1 MTRKRVQ
8 NVIRRFLS
16 KSPRGLL
23 WTSYLRFLWLGGL
36 VCLAGCGPSSGQV
49 TGKVTLN
56 GHPVTGAKLVF
67 ESKDNPEAI
76 IYYGVTGLGGVIQVD
91 DRSQGGIPVGQ
102 YKVTV
107 THYTLKD
114 ATPLP
119 EGEQGEVLK
128 QEGNAVE
135 HTKTFDQD
143 ISAGSNTVR
152 FELGESNNAQKD

>member
-1 MTRKRVQ
+1 MRC
-8 NVIRRFLS
+8 FLS
-16 KSPRGLL
+16 QSPRGLL
-23 WTSYLRFLWLGGL
+23 WKSYRRFVWLGCL
-36 VCLAGCGPSSGQV
+36 VCLTSCGPSTGQV
-49 TGKVTLN
+49 TGTVTLN

-67 ESKDNPEAI
+67 ESKDNLKAI
-76 IYYGVTGLGGVIQVD
+76 IYYGVTGPGGVIQVD
-91 DRSQGGIPVGQ
+91 DRRQGGIPIGQ

-107 THYTLKD
+107 THYTQKD

-119 EGEQGEVLK
+119 EGEEGGILK

-152 FELGESNNAQKD
+152 FELGESNNAQKK